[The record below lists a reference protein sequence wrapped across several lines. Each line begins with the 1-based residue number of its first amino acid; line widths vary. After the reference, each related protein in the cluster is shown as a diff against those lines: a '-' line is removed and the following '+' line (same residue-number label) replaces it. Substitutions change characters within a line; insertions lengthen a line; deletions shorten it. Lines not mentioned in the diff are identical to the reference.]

1 MNITDITINQKLVMF
16 YADKLNSYVRKM
28 KRPKSPDS
36 ILQKPTSLLISI
48 RERDVQTKIK
58 K

>member
-16 YADKLNSYVRKM
+16 YADKLNSYVGKM

>member
-1 MNITDITINQKLVMF
+1 MNITDINQKLVMF
-16 YADKLNSYVRKM
+16 YADKINSYVRKM

-36 ILQKPTSLLISI
+36 ILQKPTFILISI
-48 RERDVQTKIK
+48 RERDVQTQIK